1 MKFYVFT
8 CFNKN
13 NFIYYQPTMSENI
26 DKLGQ
31 NDMLL
36 SETLIEMVP
45 EELHEI
51 FLKVHPELLHEQLS
65 ELLSEQFL
73 ELNKTQ
79 AEHNAV
85 QIKKTWDWLDQENK
99 KQSQLAKL
107 QNNLFQQWLALPS
120 QLEKKQTLPWLIQQ
134 QLLLNFAQTQYLMI
148 QQFLIHQCQTNQVQP
163 VTEHDEAFTLTEML
177 DLIE

>member
-1 MKFYVFT
+1 
-8 CFNKN
+8 
-13 NFIYYQPTMSENI
+13 MSESIN
-26 DKLGQ
+26 KLEQNDMLVQ

-51 FLKVHPELLHEQLS
+51 FLKVHPELLHEQLIELLS

-148 QQFLIHQCQTNQVQP
+148 QQFLIHQCQTHQVQP
-163 VTEHDEAFTLTEML
+163 VTEYDEAFTLTEML

>member
-1 MKFYVFT
+1 
-8 CFNKN
+8 
-13 NFIYYQPTMSENI
+13 
-26 DKLGQ
+26 
-31 NDMLL
+31 MLL

-51 FLKVHPELLHEQLS
+51 FLKVYPELLHEQLI
-65 ELLSEQFL
+65 EQFL

-148 QQFLIHQCQTNQVQP
+148 QQLLIHQCQTHQVQP